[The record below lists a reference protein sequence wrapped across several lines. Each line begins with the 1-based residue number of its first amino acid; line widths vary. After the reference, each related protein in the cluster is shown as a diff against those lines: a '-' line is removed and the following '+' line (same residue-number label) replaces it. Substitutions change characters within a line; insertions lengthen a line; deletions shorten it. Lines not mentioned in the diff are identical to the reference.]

1 MTVHLL
7 KSTFS
12 RGELSPKA
20 YSRVD
25 LELYAGGAAL
35 CKNFINL
42 IHGGLRRRSG
52 TRFVGKTKYSDKKVR
67 FIPFVFNSTG
77 QSYVLEFG
85 HLYVRFWS
93 DYGQV
98 VSGLSPV
105 EVVTPYTE
113 NDIGGLQ
120 FAQTGDTLFLAHKNF
135 APRKLV
141 RSSHTSWTLSSV
153 AFVDGPYMPINDTQ
167 ATFTSSADLVVGN
180 TTTITLSDA
189 TAVNGGAGF
198 QSTDVGRWVRMRGGS
213 RWVAGV
219 IASRSSTTSI
229 TVTWKRVGA
238 GTTSGDDT
246 NTGGTG
252 SATRSWRLGSFSGT
266 TGYPGCVS
274 FYEGRLS
281 WGRTDSEPR
290 MVFFSRSGLPFDY
303 APSHGDSTVTA
314 DLGFAVSILAGLTDE
329 ILWLVEATKLQIG
342 TAAGI
347 RTISA
352 SDSSQAL
359 SSTNISQ
366 KLEVRAGASRAL
378 PTNAQDVTIYCERF
392 GRALRNL
399 YFSFEQNSLI
409 APTFSELSDHLFL
422 DGVDEITFQQ
432 VPEAIIWAKTAT
444 GKLRGVTYNREEKVI
459 GFHQHD
465 IASGNVKTMA
475 VIPGS
480 TRDEL
485 WLCVERTID
494 GSVVK
499 YVEVLEKPFEDDA
512 AEDAFFVDCG
522 LTYEGSPASTISGLD
537 HLEGMQVAILADGAV
552 LPKVTVH
559 AGSILLPNG
568 VFASKVHIGLPLVA
582 EAQLLRSPYQQQD
595 GVILGRKQRVVKAHV
610 EVIRSGG
617 VKVGVRGRSTEEI
630 KFRTSSDPMGQP
642 VPLADGT
649 YNRPLEDS
657 WDSGGQVYIRAEDPL
672 PALIRSVLVTLDTEV
687 TS

>member
-12 RGELSPKA
+12 RGELSKKA

-35 CKNFINL
+35 CRNFVNL

-52 TRFVGKTKYSDKKVR
+52 TRFAGEVKYHDKKVR

-98 VSGLSPV
+98 ISGGSPV
-105 EVVTPYTE
+105 EVTTPYTE
-113 NDIGGLQ
+113 DDVAGLH

-135 APRKLV
+135 APRRLV
-141 RSSHTSWTLSSV
+141 RSSHTAWAISTV
-153 AFVDGPYMPINDTQ
+153 PFVDGPYMPLNDTQ
-167 ATFTSSADLVVGN
+167 ATLTSSGDLVVGD

-198 QSTDVGRWVRMRGGS
+198 QSTDVGRWIRMRGVS
-213 RWVAGV
+213 KWVSGV
-219 IASRSSTTSI
+219 IATRSSTTSI

-246 NTGGTG
+246 NTGGAG
-252 SATRSWRLGSFSGT
+252 SATRSWRLGSFSDT
-266 TGYPGCVS
+266 TGYPGCVA

-281 WGRTDSEPR
+281 WARTDSEPR
-290 MVFFSRSGLPFDY
+290 TVFFSRSGLPFDY

-314 DLGFAVSILAGLTDE
+314 DLGFSVSILAGLTDE
-329 ILWLVEATKLQIG
+329 LLWLVEAAKLQIG

-347 RTISA
+347 RTIAA

-366 KLEVRAGASRAL
+366 KLEVRAGASRTL
-378 PTNAQDVTIYCERF
+378 PTNAQDVTIYPERF
-392 GRALRNL
+392 GKALRNL

-422 DGVDEITFQQ
+422 DGVEEVTFQQ
-432 VPEAIIWAKTAT
+432 VPEAIIWARTST

-465 IASGNVKTMA
+465 IAGGKVRAQA

-485 WLCVERTID
+485 WLCVERTIN

-522 LTYEGSPASTISGLD
+522 LTYEGAPASTISGLD
-537 HLEGMQVAILADGAV
+537 HLEGETVAILADGAV
-552 LPKVTVH
+552 LPKVTVTG
-559 AGSILLPNG
+559 GSILLPNG
-568 VFASKVHIGLPLVA
+568 VFASKVHVGLPMVA
-582 EAQLLRSPYQQQD
+582 EAELLRSPYQQQD

-630 KFRTSSDPMGQP
+630 RFRKSSDLMGQP

-687 TS
+687 TN